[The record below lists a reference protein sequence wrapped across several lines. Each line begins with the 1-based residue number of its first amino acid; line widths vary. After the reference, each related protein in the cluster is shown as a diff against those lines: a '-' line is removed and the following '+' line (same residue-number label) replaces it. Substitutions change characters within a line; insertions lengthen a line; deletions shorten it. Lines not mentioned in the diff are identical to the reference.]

1 MLTQRAPRAKQAP
14 VRRTERKR
22 PPQLPARALP
32 RGVVVGRAARIAR
45 RATPQCRLVLCR
57 VASWSHTPRALRRAL
72 RGASCLRLRGSYARL
87 STEPSLPSVFS
98 HSSANAL
105 VQETRWRAGRVRM
118 CREHLAMRPR
128 AALRLAGSSFVA
140 LGINSGGV
148 HASRPPMCARRVHQ
162 LTAPLEQ
169 AGVHAQQ
176 RLAELPGSR
185 ARERERRAQPRVS
198 HSIPTPNPN
207 PPGSANARAKP
218 ARRERAR
225 TAHSARAQ
233 TRERNNLSPHRS
245 RRRRHSTGRGAR
257 ARADAERNA
266 EREDN
271 KHTRH
276 KTRAP
281 PPPAGAR
288 SSAVHARGTA
298 ARGGDGVG
306 RSMGGERAPSSD
318 RPRPRRQDT
327 ARTIEVA
334 TAAGRG
340 HVWGDR

>member
-1 MLTQRAPRAKQAP
+1 MFTQRAPRAKQAP

-72 RGASCLRLRGSYARL
+72 RGASCLRSRGSYARL

-105 VQETRWRAGRVRM
+105 VQETRWRGGRVRM

-140 LGINSGGV
+140 LGINSGGL
-148 HASRPPMCARRVHQ
+148 HASRPPMCARRVHR

-176 RLAELPGSR
+176 RLAELPGAR

-198 HSIPTPNPN
+198 RSIPTPNPT
-207 PPGSANARAKP
+207 PRG
-218 ARRERAR
+218 
-225 TAHSARAQ
+225 AQ
-233 TRERNNLSPHRS
+233 TRERNRCAVSEHERRTVRERKRASETFCRRIAHADADTAPAAALARALTLSATLREKTTNTPNTKRAPLPPRPARAAPQSTRAALLRGGAMVLVVRWAARERHRP
-245 RRRRHSTGRGAR
+245 TGRGRGVRTPLAR
-257 ARADAERNA
+257 
-266 EREDN
+266 
-271 KHTRH
+271 
-276 KTRAP
+276 
-281 PPPAGAR
+281 
-288 SSAVHARGTA
+288 
-298 ARGGDGVG
+298 
-306 RSMGGERAPSSD
+306 
-318 RPRPRRQDT
+318 
-327 ARTIEVA
+327 
-334 TAAGRG
+334 
-340 HVWGDR
+340 